1 MNTETPRTNEALA
14 AILERDCELSEKNA
28 PEALVKL
35 CRAMEC
41 KVEELNHQIA
51 RSQAAGTIW
60 YRRCLGEDAEWN
72 LGELTKM
79 TDERDELRDLLQEE
93 QRLHIQTLNERD
105 EARAKYSMHH
115 SEAERMTRELSKA
128 KAMLR
133 IMNRPQATIEANNE
147 LEQYEM
153 YSVEPL
159 CAHDGDGARQHI
171 ATIYDHEEAREI
183 LRLWNSLEN
192 EKLERERDEAR
203 EYADKLAGGLP
214 DGMLPKDVEV
224 LREAN
229 LGLAMELAEA
239 REMLQHMKS

>member
-1 MNTETPRTNEALA
+1 METMNTETPRTNEALA

-105 EARAKYSMHH
+105 EAR
-115 SEAERMTRELSKA
+115 
-128 KAMLR
+128 
-133 IMNRPQATIEANNE
+133 
-147 LEQYEM
+147 
-153 YSVEPL
+153 
-159 CAHDGDGARQHI
+159 
-171 ATIYDHEEAREI
+171 
-183 LRLWNSLEN
+183 
-192 EKLERERDEAR
+192 